1 MQVGQAYVAALYW
14 QTVFKA
20 CALPILQ
27 NILPIYCFNNSVNTP
42 QLVSCLKQG
51 DVEPASAGSAGKKMT
66 DDITEYVRTAIWKEL
81 VDAPAS
87 FTREAFYKASRRW

>member
-1 MQVGQAYVAALYW
+1 
-14 QTVFKA
+14 
-20 CALPILQ
+20 
-27 NILPIYCFNNSVNTP
+27 
-42 QLVSCLKQG
+42 LKQG